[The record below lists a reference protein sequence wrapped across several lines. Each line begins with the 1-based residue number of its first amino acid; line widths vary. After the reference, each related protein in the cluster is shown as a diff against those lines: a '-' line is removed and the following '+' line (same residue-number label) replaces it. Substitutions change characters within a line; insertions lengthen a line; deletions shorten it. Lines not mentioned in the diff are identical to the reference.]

1 MAIVAF
7 PSILNKRLTDTGA
20 QALAGVIDKA
30 NQDNQK
36 ATLVIAEG
44 RFEKRMTQLEA
55 KIDGVETRLEARIDG
70 VETRLE
76 ARIDGVET
84 RLEAKI
90 DGVEAKIEAKTEKV
104 RADIIMWMFIFWV
117 GQVGTM
123 IAIFFAFNRG

>member
-76 ARIDGVET
+76 A
-84 RLEAKI
+84 KI

>member
-55 KIDGVETRLEARIDG
+55 KIDGVE
-70 VETRLE
+70 
-76 ARIDGVET
+76 
-84 RLEAKI
+84 
-90 DGVEAKIEAKTEKV
+90 AKIEAKTEKV

-123 IAIFFAFNRG
+123 IAIFFAFKRG